1 MGKSFTAFFWERCLL
16 SFFWMC
22 LYVCVC
28 PMCDSILIYI
38 SFFFFVQLIR
48 LGRLLFIWFAIE
60 IVVASQN
67 GLVKKK
73 RFIFFGPDDDGKAA
87 IIRLVATIIIVCSFV
102 VYPCSISQNESFL
115 LSTLLCFVFVVF
127 FRDVFVYGATH
138 NEDTD
143 F

>member
-1 MGKSFTAFFWERCLL
+1 
-16 SFFWMC
+16 
-22 LYVCVC
+22 
-28 PMCDSILIYI
+28 MCDSILIYI